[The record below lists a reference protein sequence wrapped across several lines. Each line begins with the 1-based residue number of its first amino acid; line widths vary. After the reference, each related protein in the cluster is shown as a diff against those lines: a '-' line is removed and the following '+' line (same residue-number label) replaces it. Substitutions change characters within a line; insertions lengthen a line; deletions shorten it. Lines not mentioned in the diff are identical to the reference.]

1 MDAIVIFFLG
11 QLQSLQ
17 GNEFFHG
24 GLVLGVLSALAV
36 WGRRI
41 PSLLFGLLR
50 RRLVMEVEILK
61 ANYAY
66 DALLAWW
73 GRQPGNLKNQRFV
86 LKICK
91 GHAPRVAQ
99 ESPPEVEF
107 IAAPGNHF
115 LWHGGRPLW
124 LSLTREKVQND
135 HGLLL
140 AYHEQLSLRSLGR
153 DRGFL
158 VALLRQAVSEHWH
171 REAESKVFVLKSDLY
186 WEELEGTFPGRL
198 ETVFLPAGQLERIRG
213 DLAGF
218 LSRREWFRSK
228 GIPWRRGYLFHG
240 PPGTG
245 KSKLCMSLCAHFHL
259 NLAVVSLAHRKVDD
273 SSLAGMLSEA
283 PLGSAF
289 LFEDIDRV
297 IGHPGNEVT
306 MAGLLSV
313 LDGVVAQEGR
323 IVFLTTNHL
332 PQLDPALIRPG
343 RIDLQE
349 HLGFVTPDQASRFF
363 CHFFPAAPEG
373 AAAFARW
380 AGSGKWTM
388 AQLQDH
394 LVTHVGDP
402 DTASGPPGKGVEAGG
417 NRAPPVFAMSPS

>member
-1 MDAIVIFFLG
+1 MAYIADLFLG
-11 QLQSLQ
+11 QLQALQ
-17 GNEFFHG
+17 DNQFFHG
-24 GLVLGVLSALAV
+24 GLVLGILSALAV

-41 PSLLFGLLR
+41 PSLLLGFLR
-50 RRLVMEVEILK
+50 RRLVVEVEILK

-73 GRQPGNLKNQRFV
+73 SRQPGSLKNRRFV
-86 LKICK
+86 IKTCK
-91 GHAPRVAQ
+91 DREPSVVQ
-99 ESPPEVEF
+99 EDPPDVEF

-124 LSLTREKVQND
+124 LSLTREKFKGD

-140 AYHEQLSLRSLGR
+140 GYHEQLNLRSLGR
-153 DRGFL
+153 DRSFL
-158 VALLRQAVSEHWH
+158 LDLLRQAVSEHWR
-171 REAESKVFVLKSDLY
+171 REAESKVFVLKPELY
-186 WEELEGTFPGRL
+186 WDQLEGICPGRL
-198 ETVFLPAGQLERIRG
+198 DAVFLPAGQLERICA
-213 DLAGF
+213 DLSGF
-218 LSRREWFRSK
+218 LSRRDWFRSK

-245 KSKLCMSLCAHFHL
+245 KSKLCLALCSHFRL
-259 NLAVVSLAHRKVDD
+259 NLAVVSLAHTKVDD
-273 SSLAGMLSEA
+273 SSLAGLLSEA

-297 IGHPGNEVT
+297 IGHHGNDVT

-332 PQLDPALIRPG
+332 PHLDPALVRPG

-349 HLGFVTPDQASRFF
+349 HLGFVTPDQARRYF
-363 CHFFPAAPEG
+363 CHFFPSAPEG
-373 AAAFARW
+373 AATFARW
-380 AGSGKWTM
+380 AGNGSWTM

-394 LVTHVGDP
+394 LVSHAGDP
-402 DTASGPPGKGVEAGG
+402 DAASCPPSKVLGVGG
-417 NRAPPVFAMSPS
+417 NGFPPFFAMTPP

>member
-1 MDAIVIFFLG
+1 MDHIAGLFLG
-11 QLQSLQ
+11 QLQTLQ
-17 GNEFFHG
+17 DNQFFHG
-24 GLVLGVLSALAV
+24 GLVLGILSALAV

-41 PSLLFGLLR
+41 PALLLGFLR
-50 RRLVMEVEILK
+50 RRLVVEVEILK

-73 GRQPGNLKNQRFV
+73 SRQPGSLKNRRFV
-86 LKICK
+86 LKTCK
-91 GHAPRVAQ
+91 DNAPKVEQ
-99 ESPPEVEF
+99 EAPPEVEL

-124 LSLTREKVQND
+124 LSLTREKLKGE

-140 AYHEQLSLRSLGR
+140 GYHEQLNLRSLGH

-158 VALLRQAVSEHWH
+158 LDLLRQAVSEHWC

-186 WEELEGTFPGRL
+186 WEQLEGICPGRL
-198 ETVFLPAGQLERIRG
+198 DAVFLPAGQLERICA
-213 DLAGF
+213 DLSGF
-218 LSRREWFRSK
+218 LSRRDWFRSK

-245 KSKLCMSLCAHFHL
+245 KSKLCLALCSHFRL
-259 NLAVVSLAHRKVDD
+259 NLAVVSLTHHKIDD
-273 SSLAGMLSEA
+273 SSLAGILSEA

-349 HLGFVTPDQASRFF
+349 HLGFVTPDQARRFF
-363 CHFFPAAPEG
+363 CHFFPAAPEQ
-373 AAAFARW
+373 AVIFARW
-380 AGSGKWTM
+380 AGDGRWTM

-394 LVTHVGDP
+394 LISHVDDP
-402 DTASGPPGKGVEAGG
+402 HTASRPSGKAIAVEKTL
-417 NRAPPVFAMSPS
+417 FAATPS